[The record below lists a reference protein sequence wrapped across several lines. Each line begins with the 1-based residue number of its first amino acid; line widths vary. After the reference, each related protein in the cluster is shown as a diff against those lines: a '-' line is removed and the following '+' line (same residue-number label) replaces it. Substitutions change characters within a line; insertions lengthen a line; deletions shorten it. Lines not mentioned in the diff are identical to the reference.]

1 MITIP
6 YPRNP
11 NIQALFIPTSD
22 KFDNEVKLAKEADSS
37 AAISRGRGYYLN
49 AIQNHHQSLGAY
61 VMQITTNKYGFAL
74 RDSHNDGIGNIAPQ
88 GCNASEVLQLAYNFY
103 SKDPE
108 KRTVIIGFIS
118 DEFKEEFDKALEE
131 F

>member
-11 NIQALFIPTSD
+11 DIQALFIPISD

-49 AIQNHHQSLGAY
+49 AIQEHHQGMGAY

-74 RDSHNDGIGNIAPQ
+74 WDTHNDGIGNLARQ